1 MRIDILTL
9 FPPLFESVFSKS
21 IIKKAIEKKIVDV
34 KITDIRKF
42 TTDRHKTVDDKA
54 YGGGAGMLMM
64 APPIV
69 DAIKS
74 VKHKGKSCRVI
85 LLSPQGKVFN
95 QQKAKEL
102 ANLKHIVL
110 VCGHYGGVDERIL
123 KFVDEEISIGDYVL
137 TGGEIPAMVVV
148 DAVSRLIPNVVGK
161 VDSVEND
168 SLWDGKLISPMYTRP
183 YDFRGLKVP
192 KILLSGNHKEIEKW
206 KKDNAINNTIKKR
219 PELLRIKNGG
229 QNGKSNKCC

>member
-123 KFVDEEISIGDYVL
+123 KFVD
-137 TGGEIPAMVVV
+137 
-148 DAVSRLIPNVVGK
+148 AVSRLIPNVVGK